1 MMNGMKLKIV
11 WGFVFLLVSLW
22 GFTQELP
29 ISGFGLTL
37 SGGGAKGLAHIGV
50 LKALDSAGIQID
62 YVTGTSMGSIVG
74 GLYAIGYSGNEIEK
88 IARNLNWNEILS
100 NKVSLRSIAIEEKA
114 DYNNFTIEVPFENGF
129 FTIPSGAIE
138 SQELWLQ
145 LSELFFPVY
154 AIKDF
159 NQFERA
165 FRAIA
170 ADVETGEV
178 VSLDHGEIINALRAS
193 IAIPAVFTAVEID
206 GKKLVDGGIVRNF
219 PVSEAKDM
227 GAGFVIASN
236 VSEGLLTKEYLNN
249 PFQILMQIVFF
260 KESDDFEK
268 QVAISDFF
276 INHELKGYSTGSFD
290 RANEIIDL
298 GIVKGDSLLPV
309 FMAIRD
315 SIQKMRTPMDD
326 FPREKLPRYDS
337 VFING
342 ITVNGL
348 TRINPASFLK
358 IMDIMP
364 GRYYT
369 AQQLSDGIRK
379 AFGSLNYERIRY
391 YIEPEEG
398 NRGRIRFD
406 VKENTDSRVKLSIL
420 YNSFLG
426 LNLVGDV
433 TTRNIIPNSKTSIA
447 ANIGETNRFRVDHL
461 QYLDPGKVLAMDTKV
476 ESNLLKITSFQD
488 FNPTSLYR
496 LSNILWDTRIFL
508 GNNRM
513 FTMGIGNQVERVK
526 FSPTLE
532 SDNAINA
539 RNNFAKFY
547 GFFQINTLD
556 RSLFPE
562 AGVEVY
568 AEMGNIYNQHHR
580 IRYLEQGRE
589 VKPEITMNLADQ
601 NYYQFKFQSSVYKK
615 LSPLFTLAS
624 HIEAG
629 HTPIQEGDLFN
640 TFFIGGIKNMYR
652 NQLPFPGLL
661 DFNTTANS
669 ALGFI
674 VDIRT
679 YLTNSIFLT
688 GSFGLMASQY
698 NDPYSNLKERDLFT
712 GSTLTISYN
721 SILGPLE
728 FSLLYSEETKKVN
741 TYVNFGFSF

>member
-1 MMNGMKLKIV
+1 MKVKIG
-11 WGFVFLLVSLW
+11 WGFIFLLVTLG

-74 GLYAIGYSGNEIEK
+74 GLYAIGYSGKEIEK
-88 IARNLNWNEILS
+88 IARGLNWNEILS
-100 NKVSLRSIAIEEKA
+100 NRVSLRSIAIEEKA
-114 DYNNFTIEVPFENGF
+114 DYNNFTIEVPFEDGF

-193 IAIPAVFTAVEID
+193 MAIPAVFTAVEIE
-206 GKKLVDGGIVRNF
+206 GRKLVDGGVVRNF

-227 GAGFVIASN
+227 GAGYVFASN
-236 VSEGLLTKEYLNN
+236 VSQGLMAKEYLTN
-249 PFQILMQIVFF
+249 PLQILMQIIFF
-260 KESDDFEK
+260 KESEDYER
-268 QVAISDFF
+268 QIAISDFF
-276 INHELKGYSTGSFD
+276 IDHQLEGYSTGSFD
-290 RANEIIDL
+290 KANEIIDL
-298 GIVKGDSLLPV
+298 GIALGDSLLPT
-309 FMAIRD
+309 FIAIRD
-315 SIQKMRTPMDD
+315 SILKMRTPMDD
-326 FPREKLPRYDS
+326 IPREKLPRYDS
-337 VFING
+337 VYVTG

-348 TRINPASFLK
+348 TRINPASFLR
-358 IMDIMP
+358 IMDILP

-369 AQQLSDGIRK
+369 AQQLSEGIRK

-391 YIEPEEG
+391 FIVPENG
-398 NRGRIRFD
+398 NRGRIRFE

-426 LNLVGDV
+426 LNLVGDL

-447 ANIGETNRFRVDHL
+447 ANIGETNRFRVEHL

-476 ESNLLKITSFQD
+476 ESNVLKITSFQD
-488 FNPTSLYR
+488 FNPTALYR
-496 LSNILWDTRIFL
+496 LSNLLWDTRIFL

-513 FTMGIGNQVERVK
+513 FTMGIGNQLERVK
-526 FSPTLE
+526 FTPTLE
-532 SDNAINA
+532 SDNAIIG
-539 RNNFAKFY
+539 RNNFGKLY

-556 RSLFPE
+556 RSIFPE
-562 AGVEVY
+562 AGVEIY
-568 AEMGNIYNQHHR
+568 AEMGNLYNHHQR

-589 VKPEITMNLADQ
+589 IKPDVPMTLAEH
-601 NYYQFKFQSSVYKK
+601 NYLQFRFKGSFYKK
-615 LSPLFTLAS
+615 LSPLFTMSS

-629 HTPIQEGDLFN
+629 HTPIQQGDLFN
-640 TFFIGGIKNMYR
+640 SFYIGGIKNMYR
-652 NQLPFPGLL
+652 NQMPFPGLL

-669 ALGFI
+669 ALGVV
-674 VDIRT
+674 VDLRT
-679 YLTNSIFLT
+679 NLTNSIFLT
-688 GSFGLMASQY
+688 GEVGVMSTQFI
-698 NDPYSNLKERDLFT
+698 DPYTNLKSTDLFT
-712 GSTLTISYN
+712 GSTITISYN

>member
-1 MMNGMKLKIV
+1 MKVKIG
-11 WGFVFLLVSLW
+11 WGFIFLLVTLG

-37 SGGGAKGLAHIGV
+37 SGGGAKGLAHVGV

-74 GLYAIGYSGNEIEK
+74 GLYAIGYSGKEIEK
-88 IARNLNWNEILS
+88 IARGLNWNEILS
-100 NKVSLRSIAIEEKA
+100 NRVSLRSIAIEEKA
-114 DYNNFTIEVPFENGF
+114 DYNNFTIEVPFEDGF

-193 IAIPAVFTAVEID
+193 MAIPAVFTAVEIE
-206 GKKLVDGGIVRNF
+206 GRKLVDGGVVRNF

-227 GAGFVIASN
+227 GAGYVFASN
-236 VSEGLLTKEYLNN
+236 VSQGLMAKEYLTN
-249 PFQILMQIVFF
+249 PLQILMQIIFF
-260 KESDDFEK
+260 KESEDYER

-276 INHELKGYSTGSFD
+276 INHQLEGHSTGSFD
-290 RANEIIDL
+290 KANEIIDL
-298 GIVKGDSLLPV
+298 GIALGDSLLPT
-309 FMAIRD
+309 FIAIRD
-315 SIQKMRTPMDD
+315 SILKMRTPMDD
-326 FPREKLPRYDS
+326 IPREKLPRYDS
-337 VFING
+337 VYVKG

-348 TRINPASFLK
+348 TRINPASFLR
-358 IMDIMP
+358 IMDILP

-369 AQQLSDGIRK
+369 AQQLSEGIRK

-391 YIEPEEG
+391 FIEPENG
-398 NRGRIRFD
+398 NRGRIRFE

-426 LNLVGDV
+426 LNLVGDL

-447 ANIGETNRFRVDHL
+447 ANIGETNRFRVEHL

-476 ESNLLKITSFQD
+476 ESNVLKITSFQD
-488 FNPTSLYR
+488 FNPTALYR
-496 LSNILWDTRIFL
+496 LSNLLWDTRIFL

-513 FTMGIGNQVERVK
+513 FTMGIGNQLERVK
-526 FSPTLE
+526 FTPTLE
-532 SDNAINA
+532 SDNAIIG
-539 RNNFAKFY
+539 RNNFGKLY

-556 RSLFPE
+556 RSIFPE
-562 AGVEVY
+562 AGVEIY
-568 AEMGNIYNQHHR
+568 AEMGNLYNHHQR

-589 VKPEITMNLADQ
+589 IKPDVPMTLAEQ
-601 NYYQFKFQSSVYKK
+601 NYLQFRFKGSFYKK
-615 LSPLFTLAS
+615 LSPLFTMSS

-629 HTPIQEGDLFN
+629 HTPIQQGDLFN
-640 TFFIGGIKNMYR
+640 SFYIGGIKNMYR
-652 NQLPFPGLL
+652 NQMPFPGLL

-669 ALGFI
+669 ALGVV
-674 VDIRT
+674 VDLRT
-679 YLTNSIFLT
+679 NLTNSIFLT
-688 GSFGLMASQY
+688 GEVGVMSTQFI
-698 NDPYSNLKERDLFT
+698 DPYTNLKSTDLFT
-712 GSTLTISYN
+712 GSTITISYN

-728 FSLLYSEETKKVN
+728 FSLLYSEETNKVN